1 MGFDRAEMVA
11 TYGILW
17 PVCPPRTPFDVRFA
31 PVDVHRTDL
40 SRRPGTAIIVS
51 RAEDAGRTVRSAPA
65 HCSSGIGR
73 AVHDVGLGTA
83 TAPCV
88 IASIASCA
96 RGDCFMISRTSATG
110 TLRSRPAYPK
120 AISPRVRRC
129 PSCRTLS
136 PRRKA
141 ASYGW
146 RSCRH
151 TFRATPDPGVMCAV
165 PCEGTASSA
174 AGPTHDRPPQQKS
187 NRPLQPNRNRS
198 RRTRPQM
205 PTFRVRDRAQSCAG
219 LLPAPAQ
226 FCANVPSL
234 RTRRVAPAPA
244 AERCGRRR
252 VAASQRGPAVSAGSA
267 DRSASTAVASAA
279 TSGEL
284 GCCGD

>member
-11 TYGILW
+11 TNGILW

-151 TFRATPDPGVMCAV
+151 TLRATPDPRVMCVFPA
-165 PCEGTASSA
+165 
-174 AGPTHDRPPQQKS
+174 K
-187 NRPLQPNRNRS
+187 
-198 RRTRPQM
+198 
-205 PTFRVRDRAQSCAG
+205 G
-219 LLPAPAQ
+219 LRQ
-226 FCANVPSL
+226 
-234 RTRRVAPAPA
+234 
-244 AERCGRRR
+244 
-252 VAASQRGPAVSAGSA
+252 GPAVQHTTGRRNRKATDRRNRIATVRGAIARKCPHSACA
-267 DRSASTAVASAA
+267 IVRSPAQAFCLHLRSFARTFLLCVCIGAPGFEPGTSPTRTERATRLRHAPMHVDYLTRSPRPPCSTARR
-279 TSGEL
+279 GP
-284 GCCGD
+284 